1 MVPTLLRRL
10 TGSRYG
16 LVGLAAG
23 LVLFVALTQSPLL
36 KGALA
41 PAASAFPAAAAS
53 PTAPAERAVSGTS
66 PAAVTAQ
73 APAPAASAP
82 AQVGAPASPAGGSPA
97 ASPVATPASFLPAY
111 QDPQATPTPNG
122 LLTFLSLGLKLVIVL
137 VLIYATVLGLKWLN
151 GRTARTFAGHTN
163 MRVLE
168 SNRLGPNR
176 DVYLLEVADR
186 VLVIGATGSSMNVL
200 SEITDSGALDLM
212 REKPEAPLAAA
223 EPFLNYLRGVG
234 EKLSGKR
241 EPLELGRL
249 LDEEPGRTALPTLAR
264 ASDNTAGQT
273 SKPAD
278 LTARIEASRRLIRER
293 TLAIQESGVGGSLG
307 ELGLAE

>member
-1 MVPTLLRRL
+1 MGSTLLRRL
-10 TGSRYG
+10 TRSRYG
-16 LVGLAAG
+16 LIGLAAC
-23 LVLFVALTQSPLL
+23 LALIVALAQSPLL
-36 KGALA
+36 KGSLA
-41 PAASAFPAAAAS
+41 PAFSAFPAAAATPKARS
-53 PTAPAERAVSGTS
+53 EQAAASASATS
-66 PAAVTAQ
+66 STAQ
-73 APAPAASAP
+73 GASPAASAP
-82 AQVGAPASPAGGSPA
+82 AQVGAPASPASSSPA
-97 ASPVATPASFLPAY
+97 ATPASFLPAY

-137 VLIYATVLGLKWLN
+137 VLIYGTVLGLKWLN
-151 GRTARTFAGHTN
+151 NRTARTFAGHTN

-186 VLVIGATGSSMNVL
+186 VLVVGATGSSMNVL
-200 SEITDSGALDLM
+200 SEITDSAALDLM

-234 EKLSGKR
+234 EKLSGKH

-249 LDEEPGRTALPTLAR
+249 LDEEPGRAPLPALAG
-264 ASDNTAGQT
+264 ASGDRVGQS

-293 TLAIQESGVGGSLG
+293 TLAIQESGVGGSLA